1 MVVARYRLNVDYTS
15 ATQGTDDGH
24 VVFTPNVNI
33 TGGSGLG
40 TNATI
45 VSPLGTNAIAAAV
58 SVTPATSSSWA
69 VTGPQTDT
77 QFVASL
83 KSAVNT
89 HSSVASGTGSVT
101 ILASNALRKGG
112 RIFNTDAN
120 ALFLDLSG
128 GTAVAASRA
137 QVMLAQ
143 NEGYS
148 IEAGYTGLIT
158 GIWAGDG
165 SGNASVVETTLA

>member
-1 MVVARYRLNVDYTS
+1 MTVARYRLSVDYTS
-15 ATQGTDDGH
+15 ATQGSDDGH
-24 VVFTPNVNI
+24 VVFTPNVNV

-45 VSPLGTNAIAAAV
+45 VSPLGTNAIAASVA
-58 SVTPATSSSWA
+58 VTPATASSWA
-69 VTGPQTDT
+69 VTGPQTNT
-77 QFVASL
+77 EFIAAL
-83 KSAVNT
+83 KSATAT
-89 HSSVASGTGSVT
+89 HSSVASGTSSVN
-101 ILASNALRKGG
+101 ILASNANRKGA

-137 QVMLAQ
+137 QVSLAT
-143 NEGYS
+143 NTGYDVPF
-148 IEAGYTGLIT
+148 GYTGLIT

-165 SGNASVVETTLA
+165 TGNASVVEFTV